1 MERPKAARSPDRRS
15 PHPTQPADLKGSE
28 ITPAEVIANW
38 PGVRESTLDE
48 AESRR
53 MFQRMLACWA
63 TDVLRLKRKGLD
75 VPASRRTQ
83 PRQAMPAIPG
93 GPETGYRKA
102 A

>member
-1 MERPKAARSPDRRS
+1 MERPKAPRIDDRRS
-15 PHPTQPADLKGSE
+15 PHPAQTADPIDCGT
-28 ITPAEVIANW
+28 TPAEVIANW
-38 PGVRESTLDE
+38 PGVRESALDE

-63 TDVLRLKRKGLD
+63 TDVLRLRRRGLD

-93 GPETGYRKA
+93 GPETGYRRA